1 MSVVQARLPP
11 ARAFPQCCLCYGSTP
26 EPLVPTRSTSRAPPP
41 PTLTP
46 NPSLLHCTTHSD
58 SDSPLPYKT
67 PHVEMAQCYSQP
79 GQMVDSLL
87 GAFICPLS
95 STPALELTG
104 VTHLARSLGES
115 LPHGHHDSSRHHD
128 PHRPYMDPVHPPVTA
143 LPPPTPAAPCSA
155 GAHSPTVEPPPL
167 QPLLSPRAA
176 QSSLQPPQLQ
186 TQNLTH
192 RSQNRPRNR
201 EPSTGSPVYP
211 ARRHKNPNLGVST

>member
-1 MSVVQARLPP
+1 MLSCLWFRHGSLQP
-11 ARAFPQCCLCYGSTP
+11 ARSLSAVCVMGAPQSPWCPPG
-26 EPLVPTRSTSRAPPP
+26 APPGLPLP

-95 STPALELTG
+95 STPALELTE

-115 LPHGHHDSSRHHD
+115 LPHGHHDPNRHHD
-128 PHRPYMDPVHPPVTA
+128 PTGHIWTQSTRLSQRCHLQPQ
-143 LPPPTPAAPCSA
+143 LPPALLVPTAQLWSPPHCSPC
-155 GAHSPTVEPPPL
+155 
-167 QPLLSPRAA
+167 
-176 QSSLQPPQLQ
+176 
-186 TQNLTH
+186 
-192 RSQNRPRNR
+192 
-201 EPSTGSPVYP
+201 
-211 ARRHKNPNLGVST
+211 